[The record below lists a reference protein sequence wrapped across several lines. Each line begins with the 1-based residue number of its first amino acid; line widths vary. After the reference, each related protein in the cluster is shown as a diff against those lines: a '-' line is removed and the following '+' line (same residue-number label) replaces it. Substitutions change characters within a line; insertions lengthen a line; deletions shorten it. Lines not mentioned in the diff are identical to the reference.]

1 MAEKIEVGVVIKGAD
16 KASQDMSKVTDGAK
30 DLGSSMEGADKMVSL
45 LEGGLDKMTNG
56 AYSGFKKGAM
66 GIKTFVMGLKAT
78 KTAIIATGIGALVVA
93 FGLLVAYWDDIKE
106 AVTGVSAEQEKLLI
120 NSRETTAAAQ
130 AEYDITLQ
138 TEATLKL
145 RGATEKEIL
154 EDKRRQVKAI
164 VEATKNEIELALIR
178 NKAQNDAADQNQ
190 KILAGVIAFMQAPVT
205 FLLGSVDALTY
216 GLEKLGLIEKAT
228 TFAKDAALW
237 TASLVIDP
245 EKIKAEG
252 DAVVAELEN
261 QLRNQENTL
270 ANFTLQQ
277 ETAAKKEKEL
287 KAAADAEKLTAE
299 EALALELARLRA
311 ENLTDAEAKALA
323 LLELERETTRQE
335 LKEKGARQE
344 LLDAMDANFDARKKE
359 IEQTFADERAA
370 ANQVLTDYLMS
381 KEELE
386 LAAFDKKADAL
397 RLANIAAKGD
407 EVALEEKFRI
417 DRKAI
422 TDRFDAAE
430 KAAAKATAQAV
441 RTARLGVVAAGF
453 DALKSM
459 AKTEEQSKKLAIAQ
473 ILVNQG
479 IALSSAIAGA
489 QASATGMGPL
499 AVFTAPGF
507 TLSMIAMVLSSF
519 AQIKGI
525 MNQAGA
531 ATAGLDLSTPSL
543 GGGGGGG
550 GGSSSGGGGN
560 QLAMTPDMAAS
571 FGEGEEIPPVQAY
584 IVQNDISDAGAL
596 ATELQLQAS
605 L

>member
-154 EDKRRQVKAI
+154 EDKRSQAQAV
-164 VEATKNEIELALIR
+164 VDATKKEIELAIIR
-178 NKAQNDAADQNQ
+178 HKSQNEAAVQNQ

-216 GLEKLGLIEKAT
+216 GLEKLGIIEKAT

-237 TASLVIDP
+237 TASFIVDP

-252 DAVVAELEN
+252 DAALAELEN
-261 QLRNQENTL
+261 QLRNQENTV

-277 ETAAKKEKEL
+277 ESAAKKEKEL
-287 KAAADAEKLTAE
+287 KDASDAEKLTAE

-489 QASATGMGPL
+489 QASATGTGPL

-571 FGEGEEIPPVQAY
+571 FGEGVEIPPVQAY

>member
-190 KILAGVIAFMQAPVT
+190 KILAGIIAFMQAPVT

-543 GGGGGGG
+543 GGGGSGG

-571 FGEGEEIPPVQAY
+571 FGEGVEIPPVQAY